1 MPAAR
6 WVGSAVL
13 RKEDERLLAG
23 QGMFLDDI
31 EVAGVLEAAMLR
43 SPHAHAK
50 IKSVDVSA
58 AEKMPGVKAV
68 RVIQGPGTEIQW
80 ALDDWEQYCF
90 VPDFSGTGLIESP
103 VKAIEMWQ
111 LEFDAIRAGG
121 ALAVFLLLYFFNPAQ
136 LVVSTSS
143 EAVGA
148 LIQAAKEALKEEIEE
163 KYKDEL
169 KQYKERSVFLQTQV
183 GFFQEL
189 IKESAKT
196 TNKAVEALAELRNQP
211 NAPPGIEEALAQLR
225 QKNTQA
231 AEAILQFTAERAFVV
246 RVDLERPR
254 GCVDLADGRVVLIE
268 ERLTEDGGIIGLRV
282 DITELKQREAS
293 FRLLFDSNPVPMIV
307 CALDDE
313 RILGVNDAAVEH
325 YGYSRAEFEKLTI
338 RSVQAFESEPPW
350 SGDRS
355 SDEQTARTWKHV
367 RADGTL
373 IDLAIYSRQL
383 VYGDRPA
390 VLLALMDITERKRAE
405 ARLAFMAQH
414 DGLTGLP
421 NRNLLRQ
428 HMDEILLHTRRSA
441 DKAAVLVLGLDNFK
455 AVNDTLGHGIG
466 DKLLRGVAKRLRSTL
481 REEDTLARLNSDE
494 FAIVQ
499 SGLARPEDAVLL
511 SRRLLEA
518 VGEPYLLDGHS
529 VVIGASI
536 GIAMAPGDGDESDKL
551 LKNADMA
558 LSRAKNDSRGTFSF
572 FEAGMDA
579 RAQSRRKIELDLRDA
594 IQNDV
599 LRPYYQPLVDL
610 ATGRITGFEA
620 LVRWP
625 HPERGMISPAEF
637 IPVAEETGLIN
648 ALGGLML
655 RRACMDAAQ
664 WPDDV
669 RVAVNLSPLQFRVGN
684 LLSVVMDAL
693 KQSGLPAR
701 RLELEITETLLLEKS
716 SQVLATLH
724 ALRAL
729 GVRISMD
736 DFGTGYSSLSY
747 LRSFPFDKIKIDQSF
762 VRDLAANPDA
772 QAIVRSI
779 ISLGKG
785 LGVTITAEGVE
796 TEAEV
801 NCLRN
806 EGCHEG
812 QGFLFSRARPNAD
825 IVGLLK
831 TQGNWSSPAGAA
843 LVA

>member
-1 MPAAR
+1 MQTIRPKKAKKLKRAATPRIPGRPAKPSPKLSGGGGRRASAEIGEIVRKRAEAEAAIADAR
-6 WVGSAVL
+6 KSH
-13 RKEDERLLAG
+13 ERLREAIDILP
-23 QGMFLDDI
+23 QGIVFLDADGRYI
-31 EVAGVLEAAMLR
+31 LWNKKYAEIYSRSSDLFKPGARLQDTIRIGV
-43 SPHAHAK
+43 
-50 IKSVDVSA
+50 
-58 AEKMPGVKAV
+58 
-68 RVIQGPGTEIQW
+68 
-80 ALDDWEQYCF
+80 
-90 VPDFSGTGLIESP
+90 
-103 VKAIEMWQ
+103 
-111 LEFDAIRAGG
+111 
-121 ALAVFLLLYFFNPAQ
+121 
-136 LVVSTSS
+136 
-143 EAVGA
+143 
-148 LIQAAKEALKEEIEE
+148 
-163 KYKDEL
+163 
-169 KQYKERSVFLQTQV
+169 ER
-183 GFFQEL
+183 GDY
-189 IKESAKT
+189 
-196 TNKAVEALAELRNQP
+196 P
-211 NAPPGIEEALAQLR
+211 
-225 QKNTQA
+225 
-231 AEAILQFTAERAFVV
+231 EAIGREEEWIAERLTKLYQPGG
-246 RVDLERPR
+246 RHEQT
-254 GCVDLADGRVVLIE
+254 LADGRCILIE

-282 DITELKQREAS
+282 DITELKEREAS

-338 RSVQAFESEPPW
+338 RSVQAFETEPPW

-383 VYGDRPA
+383 FYGDRPA

-428 HMDEILLHTRRSA
+428 HMDETLLHTRRSA

-518 VGEPYLLDGHS
+518 IGEPYLLDGHS

-625 HPERGMISPAEF
+625 HPDRGMISPAEF

-655 RRACMDAAQ
+655 RRACMDAAK

-669 RVAVNLSPLQFRVGN
+669 RVAVNLSPLQFRIGN

-724 ALRAL
+724 ALRAP

-762 VRDLAANPDA
+762 VRDLGSNREG

-796 TEAEV
+796 TEAELS
-801 NCLRN
+801 CLRA

-812 QGFLFSRARPNAD
+812 QGFLFSRARPNAE
-825 IVGLLK
+825 IVGLLQAQRG
-831 TQGNWSSPAGAA
+831 TEFVASVEPDETA

>member
-1 MPAAR
+1 MPTKRPKRNKKLKRTAVARMPGRPVKPSPKLSGGARRTASEIGEIVRKRAEAEAAIADAR
-6 WVGSAVL
+6 RSH
-13 RKEDERLLAG
+13 ERLREAIDILP
-23 QGMFLDDI
+23 QGIVFLDAEGRYILWNKKYAEIYSRSSDLFEPGARLQDTI
-31 EVAGVLEAAMLR
+31 RIGVARGDY
-43 SPHAHAK
+43 P
-50 IKSVDVSA
+50 
-58 AEKMPGVKAV
+58 
-68 RVIQGPGTEIQW
+68 
-80 ALDDWEQYCF
+80 
-90 VPDFSGTGLIESP
+90 
-103 VKAIEMWQ
+103 
-111 LEFDAIRAGG
+111 DAIGR
-121 ALAVFLLLYFFNPAQ
+121 
-136 LVVSTSS
+136 
-143 EAVGA
+143 
-148 LIQAAKEALKEEIEE
+148 EEEWI
-163 KYKDEL
+163 
-169 KQYKERSVFLQTQV
+169 
-183 GFFQEL
+183 
-189 IKESAKT
+189 
-196 TNKAVEALAELRNQP
+196 
-211 NAPPGIEEALAQLR
+211 
-225 QKNTQA
+225 
-231 AEAILQFTAERAFVV
+231 AERLAKLDQPGARHEQV
-246 RVDLERPR
+246 
-254 GCVDLADGRVVLIE
+254 LADGRVILIE
-268 ERLTEDGGIIGLRV
+268 EQLTSDGGVIGLRV

-293 FRLLFDSNPVPMIV
+293 FSLLFDGNPVPMIV
-307 CALDDE
+307 CTLDGE
-313 RILGVNDAAVEH
+313 RILSVNDAAIQH

-338 RSVQAFESEPPW
+338 RGLQAFDAELPW
-350 SGDRS
+350 IGEHA
-355 SDEQTARTWKHV
+355 SDEQAARTWKHV

-383 VYGDRPA
+383 IHGDQPA
-390 VLLALMDITERKRAE
+390 VLLALMDMTERKRAE

-428 HMDEILLHTRRSA
+428 QMDDMLLHGRRSA
-441 DKAAVLVLGLDNFK
+441 EKIAVLILGLDNFK
-455 AVNDTLGHGIG
+455 SLNDTLGHGAG

-481 REEDTLARLNSDE
+481 REEDALARLNSDE

-499 SGLARPEDAVLL
+499 SGVARPEDAVLL
-511 SRRLLEA
+511 AQRLLEA
-518 VGEPYLLDGHS
+518 ISDPFLLDGHS

-536 GIAMAPGDGDESDKL
+536 GIAMSPGDGEESEKL
-551 LKNADMA
+551 LKSADMA
-558 LSRAKNDSRGTFSF
+558 LSRAKNEFRGTFSF
-572 FEAGMDA
+572 FEAEMDA
-579 RAQSRRKIELDLRDA
+579 RAQTRRKIEIDLRDA
-594 IQNDV
+594 IQNET

-648 ALGGLML
+648 PLGGLML
-655 RRACMDAAQ
+655 RRACQDAAQ

-669 RVAVNLSPLQFRVGN
+669 RVAVNLSPLQFRTGN
-684 LLSVVMDAL
+684 LLSIVTDVL

-762 VRDLAANPDA
+762 VRDLGANPDA

-785 LGVTITAEGVE
+785 LGVIITAEGVE
-796 TEAEV
+796 TEAELS
-801 NCLRN
+801 CLRA

-812 QGFLFSRARPNAD
+812 QGFLFSRARPHAE
-825 IVGLLK
+825 IVSLL
-831 TQGNWSSPAGAA
+831 QAQRGERPEEAA

>member
-1 MPAAR
+1 MPNNRPKRVKKLKHAAIAR
-6 WVGSAVL
+6 IAGRPAKPSPKLPSRSRRVSAEIGEIV
-13 RKEDERLLAG
+13 RKRAEAEAAIAEARKSHERLREAIDILP
-23 QGMFLDDI
+23 QGIVFLDAEGRYILWNKKYAEIYNRSSDLFEPGARLQDTI
-31 EVAGVLEAAMLR
+31 RVGV
-43 SPHAHAK
+43 
-50 IKSVDVSA
+50 
-58 AEKMPGVKAV
+58 
-68 RVIQGPGTEIQW
+68 
-80 ALDDWEQYCF
+80 
-90 VPDFSGTGLIESP
+90 
-103 VKAIEMWQ
+103 
-111 LEFDAIRAGG
+111 
-121 ALAVFLLLYFFNPAQ
+121 
-136 LVVSTSS
+136 
-143 EAVGA
+143 
-148 LIQAAKEALKEEIEE
+148 
-163 KYKDEL
+163 
-169 KQYKERSVFLQTQV
+169 ER
-183 GFFQEL
+183 GDY
-189 IKESAKT
+189 
-196 TNKAVEALAELRNQP
+196 P
-211 NAPPGIEEALAQLR
+211 
-225 QKNTQA
+225 
-231 AEAILQFTAERAFVV
+231 EAIGREEEWIAERIEK
-246 RVDLERPR
+246 LYHPGKGHEQT
-254 GCVDLADGRVVLIE
+254 LSDGRVILIE
-268 ERLTEDGGIIGLRV
+268 ERVTGDGGVIGLRV

-325 YGYSRAEFEKLTI
+325 YGYTRAQFEKLTI
-338 RSVQAFESEPPW
+338 RRVQAFETEPPW
-350 SGDRS
+350 AGNHS
-355 SDEQTARTWKHV
+355 SDELTARTWKHV

-373 IDLAIYSRQL
+373 IDLAVYSRHL
-383 VYGDRPA
+383 VYNDQPA

-441 DKAAVLVLGLDNFK
+441 EKVAVLVLGLDNFK

-499 SGLARPEDAVLL
+499 SGLTRPEDVVFLAK
-511 SRRLLEA
+511 RLLEA
-518 VGEPYLLDGHS
+518 IADPYLLDGHS
-529 VVIGASI
+529 VIIGASI
-536 GIAMAPGDGDESDKL
+536 GIAMAPGDGDESEKL
-551 LKNADMA
+551 LKSADMA

-572 FEAGMDA
+572 FEAEMDA

-599 LRPYYQPLVDL
+599 LRPHYQPLICL
-610 ATGRITGFEA
+610 STGRITGFEA

-625 HPERGMISPAEF
+625 DPERGMISPAEF

-648 ALGGLML
+648 GLGGLML
-655 RRACMDAAQ
+655 RRACADAAL

-669 RVAVNLSPLQFRVGN
+669 RVAVNLSPLQFRTGN
-684 LLSVVMDAL
+684 LFSIVTDAL
-693 KQSGLPAR
+693 KQSGLPAK

-716 SQVLATLH
+716 GQVLATLH

-762 VRDLAANPDA
+762 VRDLGSHRDA

-796 TEAEV
+796 TEAELS
-801 NCLRN
+801 CLRA

-812 QGFLFSRARPNAD
+812 QGFLFSRARPNDEIVRLLQAQSGAD
-825 IVGLLK
+825 
-831 TQGNWSSPAGAA
+831 SDPPAEMDGDAA

>member
-1 MPAAR
+1 MPRVPAKKTKKNGRAAGAR
-6 WVGSAVL
+6 GGLANRPAKRSPKRPDRNLPVAAESGEIARMRAEAEAAIAEA
-13 RKEDERLLAG
+13 RKSHERLREAIDILP
-23 QGMFLDDI
+23 QGIVFLDADGRYI
-31 EVAGVLEAAMLR
+31 LWNKKYSEIYSRSSDLFKPGAHLQDTIRIGVARGDYPEAAGR
-43 SPHAHAK
+43 
-50 IKSVDVSA
+50 
-58 AEKMPGVKAV
+58 
-68 RVIQGPGTEIQW
+68 
-80 ALDDWEQYCF
+80 
-90 VPDFSGTGLIESP
+90 
-103 VKAIEMWQ
+103 
-111 LEFDAIRAGG
+111 
-121 ALAVFLLLYFFNPAQ
+121 
-136 LVVSTSS
+136 
-143 EAVGA
+143 
-148 LIQAAKEALKEEIEE
+148 EEEWI
-163 KYKDEL
+163 
-169 KQYKERSVFLQTQV
+169 
-183 GFFQEL
+183 
-189 IKESAKT
+189 
-196 TNKAVEALAELRNQP
+196 
-211 NAPPGIEEALAQLR
+211 
-225 QKNTQA
+225 
-231 AEAILQFTAERAFVV
+231 AERIGKLYQPGG
-246 RVDLERPR
+246 RHEQI
-254 GCVDLADGRVVLIE
+254 LADGRCILIE

-293 FRLLFDSNPVPMIV
+293 FRLLFDSNPIPMIV

-313 RILGVNDAAVEH
+313 RILGVNGAAVEH

-350 SGDRS
+350 AGERS
-355 SDEQTARTWKHV
+355 SDEQAARTWKHV

-373 IDLAIYSRQL
+373 IDLAIYSRHL
-383 VYGDRPA
+383 LYGDQPA

-428 HMDEILLHTRRSA
+428 NMDEILQHTRRSS

-466 DKLLRGVAKRLRSTL
+466 DKLLRAVAKRLRSTL
-481 REEDTLARLNSDE
+481 REVDTLARLNSDE

-499 SGLARPEDAVLL
+499 SGLTRPEDAVLL
-511 SRRLLEA
+511 ARRLLEA
-518 VGEPYLLDGHS
+518 IGDPYLFDGHS
-529 VVIGASI
+529 IVIGASI
-536 GIAMAPGDGDESDKL
+536 GIAMAPGDGDESEKL

-579 RAQSRRKIELDLRDA
+579 RAQSRRKIESDLRDA

-599 LRPYYQPLVDL
+599 LRPHYQPLIDL
-610 ATGRITGFEA
+610 STGHITGFEA

-625 HPERGMISPAEF
+625 DPERGMISPAEF

-648 ALGGLML
+648 GLGGLML
-655 RRACMDAAQ
+655 RRACTDAAL
-664 WPDDV
+664 WPEEV
-669 RVAVNLSPLQFRVGN
+669 RVAVNLSPLQFRTGN
-684 LLSVVMDAL
+684 LLSIVMDAL

-762 VRDLAANPDA
+762 VRDLAANRDA

-779 ISLGKG
+779 ISLGIG

-796 TEAEV
+796 TEAELSW
-801 NCLRN
+801 LRA

-812 QGFLFSRARPNAD
+812 QGFLFSKARPNAEV
-825 IVGLLK
+825 VGLLK
-831 TQGNWSSPAGAA
+831 AAQSGITAGTGKSAA